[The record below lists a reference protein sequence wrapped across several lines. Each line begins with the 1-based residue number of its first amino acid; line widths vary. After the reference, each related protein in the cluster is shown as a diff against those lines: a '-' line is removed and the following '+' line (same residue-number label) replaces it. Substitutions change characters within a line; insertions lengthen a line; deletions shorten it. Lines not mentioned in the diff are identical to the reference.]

1 MKKLPR
7 RLALATHTI
16 RPLDPGALGDVR
28 GGNTLTLRISDAC
41 SYTCVQTGCYCKV

>member
-16 RPLDPGALGDVR
+16 RPLDPAALGEIR
-28 GGNTLTLRISDAC
+28 GGYTTTRITSDVC
-41 SYTCVQTGCYCKV
+41 SYTCNKTDCYCKG